1 MEFMPVLASSLHS
14 LIEQHGYWAVFVIV
28 LLECAGIPLPG
39 ETALILASVYA
50 GATGH
55 LDIEWVIALAAAAA
69 ILGDNIGFWIGRRY
83 GLPLIERYGRFLRL
97 SDKHLLLGHYVFAR
111 HGAKVVFFGR
121 FVALLRIFA
130 ALLAGVHR
138 YGWGQFLF
146 YNAAGGLFWAL
157 SFGLAGYFIGD
168 AFQAIASWIGLIG
181 FGLAILGFLVVLRV
195 IRRQEDKLFEA
206 AKAHQAVVQPA
217 IGSGGEDPSGADP
230 RS

>member
-1 MEFMPVLASSLHS
+1 VFAPYLHS

-50 GATGH
+50 GATGN
-55 LDIEWVIALAAAAA
+55 LDIEWVIGLAAAAA

-97 SDKHLLLGHYVFAR
+97 SDKHLLVGQYVFAR

-121 FVALLRIFA
+121 FVAFLRIFA
-130 ALLAGVHR
+130 ALLAGIHR

-146 YNAAGGLFWAL
+146 YNATGGLVWAL

-168 AFQAIASWIGLIG
+168 AFQSIASWIGLIG
-181 FGLAILGFLVVLRV
+181 FGFAVLGFLFVLAL
-195 IRRQEDKLFEA
+195 IRRGENKLFEA
-206 AKAHQAVVQPA
+206 AKTDLEGTQPA
-217 IGSGGEDPSGADP
+217 SGRDSQGISDADP
-230 RS
+230 RV